1 MYRAF
6 TFLTLEAGHDPASR
20 PRMKQ
25 LLEKVDFHAEIQNRE
40 ITLREANRDL
50 VPHTRLPEV
59 NAAVSIVST
68 LPELREHLV
77 NLQRKLRLSAPLVM
91 EGRDIGT
98 VVCSDSPFKY
108 FIDACP
114 TVRAERRRKQG
125 EKDNLAARDKIDSS
139 RSRMKQL
146 LEKVDFHAEIQNRE
160 ITLREAN
167 RDLGSHTRLPEVNAA
182 VSIVSTLP
190 ELREYLVNLQRK
202 LRLSAPLVMEGRDIG
217 TVVCSDSPFKYFID
231 ACPTVRAE
239 RRRKQGEKDNLAA
252 RDKIDSSR
260 SAAPLLRA
268 ADATLLDSG
277 KNDARSLADQI
288 VQEVRA
294 RQKPGPTVP

>member
-1 MYRAF
+1 MLHPVICIDGPAASGKSTVARLVAHDLGYTYIDTGAMYRAF

-25 LLEKVDFHAEIQNRE
+25 LLEKVDFHAEIRNRE

-50 VPHTRLPEV
+50 
-59 NAAVSIVST
+59 
-68 LPELREHLV
+68 
-77 NLQRKLRLSAPLVM
+77 AP
-91 EGRDIGT
+91 
-98 VVCSDSPFKY
+98 
-108 FIDACP
+108 
-114 TVRAERRRKQG
+114 
-125 EKDNLAARDKIDSS
+125 
-139 RSRMKQL
+139 
-146 LEKVDFHAEIQNRE
+146 
-160 ITLREAN
+160 
-167 RDLGSHTRLPEVNAA
+167 HTRLPEVNAA

-190 ELREYLVNLQRK
+190 ELREYLVNLQRQ

-288 VQEVRA
+288 VQEVRS

>member
-1 MYRAF
+1 MLHPVICIDGPAASGKSTVARLVAHDLGYTYVDTGAMYRAF
-6 TFLTLEAGHDPASR
+6 TFLTLAAGHDPASR

-25 LLEKVDFHAEIQNRE
+25 LLEKVGFHAEIQNRE

-50 VPHTRLPEV
+50 
-59 NAAVSIVST
+59 
-68 LPELREHLV
+68 
-77 NLQRKLRLSAPLVM
+77 AP
-91 EGRDIGT
+91 
-98 VVCSDSPFKY
+98 
-108 FIDACP
+108 
-114 TVRAERRRKQG
+114 
-125 EKDNLAARDKIDSS
+125 
-139 RSRMKQL
+139 
-146 LEKVDFHAEIQNRE
+146 
-160 ITLREAN
+160 
-167 RDLGSHTRLPEVNAA
+167 HTRLPEVNAA

-288 VQEVRA
+288 VQEVRS

>member
-1 MYRAF
+1 MLHPVICIDGPAASGKSTVARLVAHDLGYTYVDTGAMYRAF

-25 LLEKVDFHAEIQNRE
+25 LLD
-40 ITLREANRDL
+40 
-50 VPHTRLPEV
+50 
-59 NAAVSIVST
+59 
-68 LPELREHLV
+68 
-77 NLQRKLRLSAPLVM
+77 
-91 EGRDIGT
+91 
-98 VVCSDSPFKY
+98 
-108 FIDACP
+108 
-114 TVRAERRRKQG
+114 
-125 EKDNLAARDKIDSS
+125 
-139 RSRMKQL
+139 
-146 LEKVDFHAEIQNRE
+146 KVDFHAEIQNRE

-167 RDLGSHTRLPEVNAA
+167 RDLGPHTRLPEVNAA

-231 ACPTVRAE
+231 ACPNVRAE

-288 VQEVRA
+288 VQEVRS

>member
-1 MYRAF
+1 MLHPVICIDGPAASGKSTVARLVAHDLGYTYVDTGAMYRAF
-6 TFLTLEAGHDPASR
+6 TFLTLEAGHDPTSR
-20 PRMKQ
+20 TRMKQ

-40 ITLREANRDL
+40 ITLREASRDL
-50 VPHTRLPEV
+50 
-59 NAAVSIVST
+59 
-68 LPELREHLV
+68 
-77 NLQRKLRLSAPLVM
+77 AP
-91 EGRDIGT
+91 
-98 VVCSDSPFKY
+98 
-108 FIDACP
+108 
-114 TVRAERRRKQG
+114 
-125 EKDNLAARDKIDSS
+125 
-139 RSRMKQL
+139 
-146 LEKVDFHAEIQNRE
+146 
-160 ITLREAN
+160 
-167 RDLGSHTRLPEVNAA
+167 HTRLPEVNAA

-217 TVVCSDSPFKYFID
+217 TVVCSDSAFKYFID

-288 VQEVRA
+288 VQEVRS

>member
-1 MYRAF
+1 MLHPVICIDGPAASGKSTVARLVAHDLGYTYIDTGAMYRAF

-25 LLEKVDFHAEIQNRE
+25 LLEKVDFHAEIQNGE
-40 ITLREANRDL
+40 ITLREA
-50 VPHTRLPEV
+50 
-59 NAAVSIVST
+59 S
-68 LPELREHLV
+68 
-77 NLQRKLRLSAPLVM
+77 
-91 EGRDIGT
+91 
-98 VVCSDSPFKY
+98 
-108 FIDACP
+108 
-114 TVRAERRRKQG
+114 
-125 EKDNLAARDKIDSS
+125 
-139 RSRMKQL
+139 
-146 LEKVDFHAEIQNRE
+146 
-160 ITLREAN
+160 
-167 RDLGSHTRLPEVNAA
+167 RDLGPHTRLPEVNAA

-202 LRLSAPLVMEGRDIG
+202 LRLAAPLVMEGRDIG

-288 VQEVRA
+288 VQEVRS

>member
-1 MYRAF
+1 MLHPVICIDGPAASGKSTVARLVAHELGYTYIDTGAMYRAF

-50 VPHTRLPEV
+50 GP
-59 NAAVSIVST
+59 
-68 LPELREHLV
+68 
-77 NLQRKLRLSAPLVM
+77 
-91 EGRDIGT
+91 
-98 VVCSDSPFKY
+98 
-108 FIDACP
+108 
-114 TVRAERRRKQG
+114 
-125 EKDNLAARDKIDSS
+125 
-139 RSRMKQL
+139 
-146 LEKVDFHAEIQNRE
+146 
-160 ITLREAN
+160 
-167 RDLGSHTRLPEVNAA
+167 HTRLPEVNAA

-277 KNDARSLADQI
+277 KNDARFLADQI
-288 VQEVRA
+288 VQEVRS

>member
-1 MYRAF
+1 MLHPVICIDGPAASGKSTVARLVAHDLGYTYIDTGAMYRAF

-50 VPHTRLPEV
+50 GP
-59 NAAVSIVST
+59 
-68 LPELREHLV
+68 
-77 NLQRKLRLSAPLVM
+77 
-91 EGRDIGT
+91 
-98 VVCSDSPFKY
+98 
-108 FIDACP
+108 
-114 TVRAERRRKQG
+114 
-125 EKDNLAARDKIDSS
+125 
-139 RSRMKQL
+139 
-146 LEKVDFHAEIQNRE
+146 
-160 ITLREAN
+160 
-167 RDLGSHTRLPEVNAA
+167 HTRLPEVNAA

-252 RDKIDSSR
+252 RDKIDCSR

-288 VQEVRA
+288 VQEVRS

>member
-1 MYRAF
+1 MLHPVICIDGPAASGKSTVARLVAHDLGYTYVDTGAMYRAF
-6 TFLTLEAGHDPASR
+6 TFLTLESGHDPASR

-25 LLEKVDFHAEIQNRE
+25 LLEKI
-40 ITLREANRDL
+40 
-50 VPHTRLPEV
+50 
-59 NAAVSIVST
+59 
-68 LPELREHLV
+68 
-77 NLQRKLRLSAPLVM
+77 
-91 EGRDIGT
+91 
-98 VVCSDSPFKY
+98 
-108 FIDACP
+108 
-114 TVRAERRRKQG
+114 
-125 EKDNLAARDKIDSS
+125 
-139 RSRMKQL
+139 
-146 LEKVDFHAEIQNRE
+146 DFHAEIQNRE

-167 RDLGSHTRLPEVNAA
+167 RDLGPHTRLPEVNAA

-277 KNDARSLADQI
+277 KNDARFLADQI
-288 VQEVRA
+288 VQEVRS

>member
-1 MYRAF
+1 MLHPVICIDGPAASGKSTVARLVAHDLGYTYVDTGAMYRAF
-6 TFLTLEAGHDPASR
+6 TFLTLESGHDPASR

-25 LLEKVDFHAEIQNRE
+25 LLGKVDFHAEIQNRE

-50 VPHTRLPEV
+50 TP
-59 NAAVSIVST
+59 
-68 LPELREHLV
+68 
-77 NLQRKLRLSAPLVM
+77 
-91 EGRDIGT
+91 
-98 VVCSDSPFKY
+98 
-108 FIDACP
+108 
-114 TVRAERRRKQG
+114 
-125 EKDNLAARDKIDSS
+125 
-139 RSRMKQL
+139 
-146 LEKVDFHAEIQNRE
+146 
-160 ITLREAN
+160 
-167 RDLGSHTRLPEVNAA
+167 HTRLPEVNAA

-288 VQEVRA
+288 VQEVRS
-294 RQKPGPTVP
+294 RQKPGPTAP

>member
-1 MYRAF
+1 MLHPVICIDGPAASGKSTVARLVAHDLGYTYIDTGAMYRAF

-50 VPHTRLPEV
+50 GP
-59 NAAVSIVST
+59 
-68 LPELREHLV
+68 
-77 NLQRKLRLSAPLVM
+77 
-91 EGRDIGT
+91 
-98 VVCSDSPFKY
+98 
-108 FIDACP
+108 
-114 TVRAERRRKQG
+114 
-125 EKDNLAARDKIDSS
+125 
-139 RSRMKQL
+139 
-146 LEKVDFHAEIQNRE
+146 
-160 ITLREAN
+160 
-167 RDLGSHTRLPEVNAA
+167 HTRLPEVNAA

-217 TVVCSDSPFKYFID
+217 TVVCSDSPSKYFID

-239 RRRKQGEKDNLAA
+239 RRRKQGEKDNLDA

-260 SAAPLLRA
+260 SSAPLLRA

-288 VQEVRA
+288 VQEVRS

>member
-1 MYRAF
+1 MLHPVICIDGPAASGKSTVARLVAHDLGYTYIDTGAMYRAF

-25 LLEKVDFHAEIQNRE
+25 LLER
-40 ITLREANRDL
+40 
-50 VPHTRLPEV
+50 
-59 NAAVSIVST
+59 
-68 LPELREHLV
+68 
-77 NLQRKLRLSAPLVM
+77 
-91 EGRDIGT
+91 
-98 VVCSDSPFKY
+98 
-108 FIDACP
+108 
-114 TVRAERRRKQG
+114 
-125 EKDNLAARDKIDSS
+125 
-139 RSRMKQL
+139 
-146 LEKVDFHAEIQNRE
+146 VDFHAEIQNRE

-167 RDLGSHTRLPEVNAA
+167 RDLGPHTRLPEVNAA

-231 ACPTVRAE
+231 ACPTLRAE

-288 VQEVRA
+288 VQEVRS

>member
-1 MYRAF
+1 MLHAVICIDGPAASGKSTVARLVAHDLGYTYVDTGAMYRAF

-25 LLEKVDFHAEIQNRE
+25 LLDKVDFHAEIQNRE

-50 VPHTRLPEV
+50 GPHTRLPEV

-114 TVRAERRRKQG
+114 
-125 EKDNLAARDKIDSS
+125 N
-139 RSRMKQL
+139 
-146 LEKVDFHAEIQNRE
+146 
-160 ITLREAN
+160 
-167 RDLGSHTRLPEVNAA
+167 
-182 VSIVSTLP
+182 
-190 ELREYLVNLQRK
+190 
-202 LRLSAPLVMEGRDIG
+202 
-217 TVVCSDSPFKYFID
+217 
-231 ACPTVRAE
+231 VRAE

-277 KNDARSLADQI
+277 KNDARFLADQI
-288 VQEVRA
+288 VQEVRS

>member
-1 MYRAF
+1 MLHPVICIDGPAASGKSTVARLVAHDLGYTYVDTGAMYRAF
-6 TFLTLEAGHDPASR
+6 TFLTLESGHDPASR

-25 LLEKVDFHAEIQNRE
+25 LLEKIDF
-40 ITLREANRDL
+40 
-50 VPHTRLPEV
+50 
-59 NAAVSIVST
+59 
-68 LPELREHLV
+68 
-77 NLQRKLRLSAPLVM
+77 
-91 EGRDIGT
+91 
-98 VVCSDSPFKY
+98 Y
-108 FIDACP
+108 
-114 TVRAERRRKQG
+114 
-125 EKDNLAARDKIDSS
+125 
-139 RSRMKQL
+139 
-146 LEKVDFHAEIQNRE
+146 AEIQNRE

-167 RDLGSHTRLPEVNAA
+167 RDLGPHTRLPEVNAA

-288 VQEVRA
+288 VQEVRS